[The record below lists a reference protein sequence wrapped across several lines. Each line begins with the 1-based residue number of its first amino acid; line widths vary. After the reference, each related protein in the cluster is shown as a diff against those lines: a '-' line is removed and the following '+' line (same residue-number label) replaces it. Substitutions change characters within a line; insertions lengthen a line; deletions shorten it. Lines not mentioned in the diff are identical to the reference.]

1 MTNHDRKKVPIC
13 FIPKQI
19 EQVER
24 YAKRNGMLSTS
35 QAIEKLALSKQT
47 TKVKNFDYSFK
58 NVLEF

>member
-35 QAIEKLALSKQT
+35 QAIEKLALSKTNNKSQ
-47 TKVKNFDYSFK
+47 
-58 NVLEF
+58 EF